1 MKDIRSMTQI
11 VKQKEKKC
19 GQNIIK
25 NNEAINTPFL
35 PPWTSNKNTKKR
47 GENFRFFH
55 QKFERDT
62 PKPSKILQVLD
73 KLEGKSWKEKTSF
86 DKRICKKQV

>member
-19 GQNIIK
+19 GQNIIM

-35 PPWTSNKNTKKR
+35 PP
-47 GENFRFFH
+47 
-55 QKFERDT
+55 
-62 PKPSKILQVLD
+62 
-73 KLEGKSWKEKTSF
+73 
-86 DKRICKKQV
+86 